1 MLSHFDLPRI
11 RFSAGP
17 SISFCETGSPVLGKK
32 DIRLREMAAKVASPM
47 GDLGPQTALT
57 ISHVRAM
64 ARRSCLI
71 SPQTGQNAAGSLQRY
86 KCIQANSIAVSY
98 LTDGAQG
105 YSEEFDLEGGADG

>member
-1 MLSHFDLPRI
+1 MLRHFDLPRT

-17 SISFCETGSPVLGKK
+17 NISFCETGSPVLGKK
-32 DIRLREMAAKVASPM
+32 IWLREKAAKAANPM
-47 GDLGPQTALT
+47 GDLGRQTAIT
-57 ISHVRAM
+57 ISHVRAS

-71 SPQTGQNAAGSLQRY
+71 SQQTGQNAAGSLQRY
-86 KCIQANSIAVSY
+86 KCIEANYIAESY

>member
-1 MLSHFDLPRI
+1 
-11 RFSAGP
+11 
-17 SISFCETGSPVLGKK
+17 
-32 DIRLREMAAKVASPM
+32 M
-47 GDLGPQTALT
+47 GDLDRQAAII
-57 ISHVRAM
+57 ISHVHAS
-64 ARRSCLI
+64 AHWSCLI

>member
-1 MLSHFDLPRI
+1 MLSHFDLPRT
-11 RFSAGP
+11 RYSAGP
-17 SISFCETGSPVLGKK
+17 SISFCEIGSPVWRGGNIWLEEK
-32 DIRLREMAAKVASPM
+32 AAKAANPM
-47 GDLGPQTALT
+47 GDLGGKTAIT
-57 ISHVRAM
+57 ISHVRAR

-105 YSEEFDLEGGADG
+105 YSEEFDLGWGADG

>member
-1 MLSHFDLPRI
+1 MLSHFDLPRT

-17 SISFCETGSPVLGKK
+17 NISFCETGSPVLGKK
-32 DIRLREMAAKVASPM
+32 IWLREKATKAANPM
-47 GDLGPQTALT
+47 GDLGRQTAIT
-57 ISHVRAM
+57 ISHVRAS
-64 ARRSCLI
+64 ARRSCLS

-86 KCIQANSIAVSY
+86 KFIQANSIAVSY

>member
-1 MLSHFDLPRI
+1 MLSHFDLPRA

-17 SISFCETGSPVLGKK
+17 NISFCETGSPVLGKK
-32 DIRLREMAAKVASPM
+32 IWLREKVAKAANPM
-47 GDLGPQTALT
+47 GDLGRQTAIT
-57 ISHVRAM
+57 ISHVRAS

-71 SPQTGQNAAGSLQRY
+71 SPQTGQNAAGSLQRC
-86 KCIQANSIAVSY
+86 KSIQTNSNAVSY

>member
-1 MLSHFDLPRI
+1 MIYQEPASQLDPTFHFVRQV
-11 RFSAGP
+11 
-17 SISFCETGSPVLGKK
+17 VLFWEKK
-32 DIRLREMAAKVASPM
+32 IWLREKAAKAANPM
-47 GDLGPQTALT
+47 GDLGRQTALT
-57 ISHVRAM
+57 ISHVRAS

-71 SPQTGQNAAGSLQRY
+71 SQQTGQNAAGSLQRY